1 MPNSP
6 FVDMPQEKPAELL
19 ATLRRARYGSLL
31 ARHILWLCATVRH
44 PMEIATGPPQ
54 GLAPDVWVVPH
65 ALARCHAGPAPA
77 GQPGPHGLGR
87 DHASLAP

>member
-31 ARHILWLCATVRH
+31 ARHILWPEFAV
-44 PMEIATGPPQ
+44 
-54 GLAPDVWVVPH
+54 
-65 ALARCHAGPAPA
+65 ARYTD
-77 GQPGPHGLGR
+77 QQIQLNQ
-87 DHASLAP
+87 